1 MSDPSFELFLPDP
14 VVRSLQTCPAPQVG
28 IRTQKKTHPFR
39 IQWTPEMLDY
49 LRANFPIQYTPEI
62 VAYLQISRRTIER
75 KAIELGLA
83 KEPGFLEKR
92 RETISKM
99 AVAAHPGNPHKG
111 VRGWA
116 VPNSENTRFK
126 PGHIPAIV
134 TNPEIRIKCTALRN
148 ETIRNERLRLKY
160 GLPQNTKM
168 KLDPYAKPKIKQLC

>member
-1 MSDPSFELFLPDP
+1 MTDPSFELYLPDP
-14 VVRSLQTCPAPQVG
+14 VIVPTLVSGLGLSKPSR
-28 IRTQKKTHPFR
+28 KKHPFR

-49 LRANFPIQYTPEI
+49 LQANFATQFTLEI

-75 KAIELGLA
+75 KALELGLA

-99 AVAAHPGNPHKG
+99 AVAAHPGNQHKG
-111 VRGWA
+111 KRGWS

-134 TNPEIRIKCTALRN
+134 YNRAVVEKSTAKRN
-148 ETIRNERLRLKY
+148 ETIKSERFRLRY

-168 KLDPYAKPKIKQLC
+168 KLDPYAKPKIKQL